1 MKKSLRISA
10 LLTLGALAL
19 VSCNGKED
27 LEVLSKEESALKSVV
42 EQYVPNVI
50 YDIYGNLADKT
61 EDLWKQLVALR
72 DAGSLSQTDI
82 DKACATFLE
91 AREYWEKSE
100 AFLFGAATAFGIDPH
115 IDSWPLDKDKLA
127 LSLSNAEVIAHLLSE
142 GAGAADEVGA
152 ASLGFHGI
160 EFILFRDGKNRT
172 AAALQGDETDA
183 SFAGRKVSGHNE
195 LIFASAVAEDLYN
208 SCAQLQV
215 SWNPNAPKSRRDLI
229 EDLELNCTVEGSDM
243 TFGENLLGAA
253 AAGSTYATWQEAA
266 AKSILNGSASIADEV
281 ANTKIGTA
289 HYVNSA
295 DYDADYIESPYSHRS
310 YYDFRDNILSIQYSL
325 YGAAGAT
332 TAGSKSLISFMK
344 EFGYGGVSTLESDL
358 KAALASLQACIDSG
372 VAFVENPQSDL
383 AEKAIVAINK
393 LNDDLGD
400 AADWIVKL

>member
-1 MKKSLRISA
+1 MKKISRFA
-10 LLTLGALAL
+10 AVIALGAIAL
-19 VSCNGKED
+19 TACDRTADPEG
-27 LEVLSKEESALKSVV
+27 LSKEETALKGVM

-50 YDIYGNLADKT
+50 YDIYGHLADET
-61 EDLWKQLVALR
+61 ETLWEQLVALR
-72 DAGSLSQTDI
+72 DAKSFTQADI
-82 DKACATFLE
+82 DKVCTTFLD

-127 LSLSNAEVIAHLLSE
+127 LSLSNAEVIDHLLKE

-172 AAALQGDETDA
+172 AAALQADETDEA
-183 SFAGRKVSGHNE
+183 FAGRKVSGYNE
-195 LIFASAVAEDLYN
+195 LIFAAAVAEDLFN

-215 SWNPNAPKSRRDLI
+215 SWDPNAPKSRQDLV
-229 EDLELNCTVEGSDM
+229 EELELNCTVEGSDM
-243 TFGENLLGAA
+243 TFGENLLAAA

-289 HYVNSA
+289 HYVDKA
-295 DYDADYIESPYSHRS
+295 GYDADYIESPYSHRS

-325 YGAAGAT
+325 YGASEASV
-332 TAGSKSLISFMK
+332 AGSKSMMTFMK
-344 EFGYGGVSTLESDL
+344 DFGYTGASQLESDL
-358 KAALASLQACIDSG
+358 KAALASLEECIKSG

>member
-1 MKKSLRISA
+1 MNKIVLCFASA
-10 LLTLGALAL
+10 VSAIAL

-27 LEVLSKEESALKSVV
+27 LDVLSKEETALKGVV
-42 EQYVPNVI
+42 EQYVPSVI
-50 YDIYGNLADKT
+50 YDIYGSLADET
-61 EDLWKQLVALR
+61 ELLWDQLTALR
-72 DAGSLSQTDI
+72 DASSFTQADI
-82 DKACATFLE
+82 DKVCKTFLE

-127 LSLSNAEVIAHLLSE
+127 LSLSNTEVIEHLLTE
-142 GAGAADEVGA
+142 GAGAADEVGQ

-172 AAALQGDETDA
+172 VAALQADETDEA
-183 SFAGRKVSGHNE
+183 FIGRHVSGHNE
-195 LIFASAVAEDLYN
+195 LIFAAAVAEDLYN

-215 SWNPNAPKSRRDLI
+215 SWNPNAPKARQELI
-229 EDLELNCTVEGSDM
+229 EDLELNCTVEGSDI

-266 AKSILNGSASIADEV
+266 AKSILNGSAGIADEV

-289 HYVNSA
+289 HYVNSGS
-295 DYDADYIESPYSHRS
+295 YDADYIESPYSHRS

-325 YGAAGAT
+325 YGSAGAT
-332 TAGSKSLISFMK
+332 SAGAKSLMKFMQD
-344 EFGYGGVSTLESDL
+344 FGYSGASGLDSDL
-358 KAALASLQACIDSG
+358 KAAIAALEACIASG
-372 VAFVENPQSDL
+372 VAFVENPQSEL

-393 LNDDLGD
+393 LCDDLGD

>member
-1 MKKSLRISA
+1 MKKILK
-10 LLTLGALAL
+10 LTAFAALGAMVLAA
-19 VSCNGKED
+19 CNKNED
-27 LEVLSKEESALKSVV
+27 LETLSKEETALKGVI

-50 YDIYGNLADKT
+50 YNIYGNLADQT
-61 EDLWKQLVALR
+61 ADLWEQLVALR
-72 DAGSLSQTDI
+72 DAESISQADI
-82 DKACATFLE
+82 DRVCKTFLG

-127 LSLSNAEVIAHLLSE
+127 LSLSNEEVIAHLLE
-142 GAGAADEVGA
+142 DGAGAADEVGA

-172 AAALQGDETDA
+172 VAALNANETDEA
-183 SFAGRKVSGHNE
+183 FAGRAVSGHNE
-195 LIFASAVAEDLYN
+195 LIFAAAVAEDLYN

-215 SWNPNAPKSRRDLI
+215 SWNPAAPQARQALI
-229 EDLELNCTVEGSDM
+229 EELELNCTVEGSDQ

-253 AAGSTYATWQEAA
+253 SAGSTYATWQEAA

-289 HYVNSA
+289 HYVNSG

-310 YYDFRDNILSIQYSL
+310 YYDFKDNILSIQYSL

-332 TAGSKSLISFMK
+332 TPGEKSLMTFMNDFK
-344 EFGYGGVSTLESDL
+344 YSGASQLESDL
-358 KAALASLQACIDSG
+358 KAALAALDACIASG
-372 VAFVENPQSDL
+372 VAFVENPQAEL

>member
-1 MKKSLRISA
+1 MRKITKWSA
-10 LLTLGALAL
+10 ILALGAIAL
-19 VSCNGKED
+19 TSCNGNED
-27 LEVLSKEESALKSVV
+27 LDVLSKEETALKAVV

-50 YDIYGNLADKT
+50 YDIYGNLADET
-61 EDLWKQLVALR
+61 ESLWQQLVALR
-72 DAGSLSQTDI
+72 DSKSLSQADI
-82 DKACATFLE
+82 DKACKTFLD

-100 AFLFGAATAFGIDPH
+100 SFLFGAATAFGIDPH

-127 LSLSNAEVIAHLLSE
+127 LSLSNAEVIEHLLTE

-172 AAALQGDETDA
+172 VTALQNDETDEA
-183 SFAGRKVSGHNE
+183 FAGRKVSGYNE
-195 LIFASAVAEDLYN
+195 LVFAAAVAEDLYN

-215 SWNPNAPKSRRDLI
+215 SWDPNAPKSRQDLI
-229 EDLELNCTVEGSDM
+229 EELELNCTVEGSDI
-243 TFGENLLGAA
+243 TFGENLLAA
-253 AAGSTYATWQEAA
+253 SSAGSTYATWQEAA
-266 AKSILNGSASIADEV
+266 AKSILNGSSSIADEV

-289 HYVNSA
+289 HYVGSA

-332 TAGSKSLISFMK
+332 SAGSKSLMTFLKDFNYS
-344 EFGYGGVSTLESDL
+344 GASQLESDL
-358 KAALASLQACIDSG
+358 KGALSALEACIASG
-372 VAFVENPQSDL
+372 VSFVENPQAEL

>member
-1 MKKSLRISA
+1 MNKVFKSA
-10 LLTLGALAL
+10 LVLALGAVVLTA
-19 VSCNGKED
+19 CDQKADPEG
-27 LEVLSKEESALKSVV
+27 LSKEETALKGVV

-50 YDIYGNLADKT
+50 YDIYGHLADET
-61 EDLWKQLVALR
+61 EALWGQLTALR
-72 DAGSLSQTDI
+72 DAASISQADI
-82 DKACATFLE
+82 DRACTTFLE

-127 LSLSNAEVIAHLLSE
+127 LSLSNAEVIEHLLTE

-172 AAALQGDETDA
+172 AAALQGDETDEA
-183 SFAGRKVSGHNE
+183 FAGRKVSGHNE
-195 LIFASAVAEDLYN
+195 LIFAAAVAEDLYN

-215 SWNPNAPKSRRDLI
+215 SWDPNAPKSRQDLI
-229 EDLELNCTVEGSDM
+229 EELELNCTVEGSDM
-243 TFGENLLGAA
+243 TFGENLLAAA

-289 HYVNSA
+289 HYV
-295 DYDADYIESPYSHRS
+295 DKVGYDADYIESPYSHRS

-325 YGAAGAT
+325 YGAAEAA
-332 TAGSKSLISFMK
+332 TAGSKSMMTFMK
-344 EFGYGGVSTLESDL
+344 DFGYSGASQLESDL
-358 KAALASLQACIDSG
+358 KAALAALEACIGSG
-372 VAFVENPQSDL
+372 VAFVENPQSEL

-400 AADWIVKL
+400 AADWIVRL

>member
-1 MKKSLRISA
+1 MKKIIKLSVI
-10 LLTLGALAL
+10 LAL
-19 VSCNGKED
+19 GSLLAISCDRNADPEG
-27 LEVLSKEESALKSVV
+27 LSKEETALKGAI

-50 YDIYGNLADKT
+50 YSIYGSLADET
-61 EDLWKQLVALR
+61 ETLWKQLTALR
-72 DAGSLSQTDI
+72 DAQSFSQADL
-82 DKACATFLE
+82 DKVCKTFLE
-91 AREYWEKSE
+91 TREYWEKSE

-127 LSLSNAEVIAHLLSE
+127 LSLSNAEVIEHLLNE

-172 AAALQGDETDA
+172 VEALRGDETDEA
-183 SFAGRKVSGHNE
+183 FAGRKVSGQNE
-195 LIFASAVAEDLYN
+195 LIFAAAVAEDLYN

-215 SWNPNAPKSRRDLI
+215 SWDPSSPKARRDLI

-266 AKSILNGSASIADEV
+266 AKSILNGSAAIADEV

-289 HYVNSA
+289 HYVGKA
-295 DYDADYIESPYSHRS
+295 GYDADYIESPYSHRS

-325 YGAAGAT
+325 YGAVGAS
-332 TAGSKSLISFMK
+332 TAGSKSLMTFMK
-344 EFGYGGVSTLESDL
+344 DFNYSGAAQLESDL
-358 KAALASLQACIDSG
+358 KAAIASLEACIDSG
-372 VAFVENPQSDL
+372 VAFVENPQADL

-400 AADWIVKL
+400 AADWIVRL

>member
-1 MKKSLRISA
+1 MKKTVKWSA
-10 LLTLGALAL
+10 ILALGAMAL
-19 VSCNGKED
+19 TACNNKED
-27 LEVLSKEESALKSVV
+27 LDVLSKEETALKAVI

-61 EDLWKQLVALR
+61 ETLWEQLAALR
-72 DAGSLSQTDI
+72 DAGAVSQADV
-82 DKACATFLE
+82 DKACKTFLD

-127 LSLSNAEVIAHLLSE
+127 LSLSNAEVIEHLLAE

-172 AAALQGDETDA
+172 AAALMGDETDEA
-183 SFAGRKVSGHNE
+183 FSGRKVSGHNE
-195 LIFASAVAEDLYN
+195 LIFAAAVAEDLYN

-215 SWNPNAPKSRRDLI
+215 SWNPNAPKSRQDLV
-229 EDLELNCTVEGSDM
+229 EDLELNCTVEGSDI
-243 TFGENLLGAA
+243 TFGENLLGAS
-253 AAGSTYATWQEAA
+253 AAGSTYATWQEAVS
-266 AKSILNGSASIADEV
+266 KSILNGSASIADEV

-289 HYVNSA
+289 HYVGSE

-310 YYDFRDNILSIQYSL
+310 YFDFRDNILSIQYSL
-325 YGAAGAT
+325 YGANGASSAGA
-332 TAGSKSLISFMK
+332 KSLMTFLKDFNYS
-344 EFGYGGVSTLESDL
+344 GAAQLESDL
-358 KAALASLQACIDSG
+358 KAALDSLEACIASG
-372 VAFVENPQSDL
+372 VAFVENPQSEL